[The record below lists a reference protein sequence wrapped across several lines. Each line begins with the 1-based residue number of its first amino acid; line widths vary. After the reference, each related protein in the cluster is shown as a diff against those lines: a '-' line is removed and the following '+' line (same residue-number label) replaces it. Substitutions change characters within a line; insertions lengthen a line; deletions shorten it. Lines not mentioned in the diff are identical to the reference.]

1 MGAIILEVAGTL
13 MLPLS
18 QNFSKPIPTVTLAIL
33 LASSFYLLTHAVK
46 VIPLSVVYATW
57 SGVGVFLVAIMSYVL
72 YGDLLKWP
80 AILGLFLIVGGVV
93 LVNTFSVPHSWEQRL
108 FSSLEAFTFMSDKTT
123 SKGWFRSA
131 LSKLNRVVSEDMSE
145 YDEDADYDTRVKLP
159 EWQLA
164 ALKKRKRDQKCQQ
177 K

>member
-1 MGAIILEVAGTL
+1 MTSYLFLMGAIILEVAGTL

-18 QNFSKPIPTVTLAIL
+18 AKFFKTHSDCCLGQFL

-80 AILGLFLIVGGVV
+80 AVLGLFLIVGGVV
-93 LVNTFSVPHSWEQRL
+93 LVNTFSVPH
-108 FSSLEAFTFMSDKTT
+108 A
-123 SKGWFRSA
+123 
-131 LSKLNRVVSEDMSE
+131 
-145 YDEDADYDTRVKLP
+145 
-159 EWQLA
+159 
-164 ALKKRKRDQKCQQ
+164 
-177 K
+177 